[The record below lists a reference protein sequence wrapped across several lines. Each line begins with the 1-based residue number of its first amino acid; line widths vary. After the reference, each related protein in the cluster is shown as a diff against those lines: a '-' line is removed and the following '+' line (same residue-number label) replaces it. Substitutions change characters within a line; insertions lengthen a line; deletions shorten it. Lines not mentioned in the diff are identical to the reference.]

1 MVTGLVEI
9 TSQVRQ
15 WGRSVGIVI
24 PKETAEKAHIKTG
37 DKIRLL
43 IMGKNPLRETFGIL
57 KLKRP
62 TKEILK
68 EVDREGWDE

>member
-1 MVTGLVEI
+1 MVEI

-15 WGRSVGIVI
+15 WGRSVGVVI

-43 IMGKNPLRETFGIL
+43 IIGKNPLRETFGIL
-57 KLKRP
+57 KLERP
-62 TKEILK
+62 TEEIMK

>member
-1 MVTGLVEI
+1 MVIGLVEI